1 MTQGPMPVVPR
12 PLPGEAIRSWV
23 SRSGTRYGLTTSE
36 LLALLRGGIGVEH
49 SRLWALDWQEDVEL
63 EALLTRASRLDAG
76 RIEALRALADGW
88 PDPADWHR
96 WTLAWCPAC
105 VREDLVQY
113 GESYERAAW
122 RLGFYVVCPK
132 HHATLVTACPGC
144 SSHGARFGPCAGR
157 QRLLC
162 DCCREPV
169 EAAGGDVP
177 LGRPMAV
184 PAVQAELLRLASGAV
199 GVSPLWAGT
208 PAGGCATLV
217 RDFAALLLRPGWN
230 GWGLARSKEEADR
243 IRRRGLA
250 DLQPLAA
257 RDLLGRIGAILAT
270 VAFWEGHGDQQSGQ
284 WDQPGDGGFSSLVH
298 RLSADEQDSLRA
310 SAAGWGPRLAH
321 VVEVTVLRDQV
332 ERRCAAAAGN
342 LARQEA
348 AWARQA
354 ANRYV
359 MEARRRIAARA
370 ARRAAAVLLQRRGPS
385 QGPTGFSGPI

>member
-1 MTQGPMPVVPR
+1 MTQGPMPVGPR

-23 SRSGTRYGLTTSE
+23 SRTGTRYGLTTSE
-36 LLALLRGGIGVEH
+36 LLALLRAGIGVEH

-76 RIEALRALADGW
+76 RIKALRALADGW

-96 WTLAWCPAC
+96 WALAWCPAC
-105 VREDLVQY
+105 VREDLVRH

-122 RLGFYVVCPK
+122 RLGFYVICPE
-132 HHATLVTACPGC
+132 HQAALVTACPGC
-144 SSHGARFGPCAGR
+144 SSHGARFGPWAGR

-162 DCCREPV
+162 ECCREPV

-177 LGRPMAV
+177 LGWPMAV
-184 PAVQAELLRLASGAV
+184 PAVQAELLRLASGAA

-217 RDFAALLLRPGWN
+217 RDLAALLLRPGWT
-230 GWGLARSKEEADR
+230 GWGLARSEEEAGP

-257 RDLLGRIGAILAT
+257 RDLLGRIAAILAT
-270 VAFWEGHGDQQSGQ
+270 VASWEGHGDQQSGQ
-284 WDQPGDGGFSSLVH
+284 RDQPGDGGFSSLVH
-298 RLSADEQDSLRA
+298 RLSADEQDGLRA

-321 VVEVTVLRDQV
+321 VIEVAVLRDQV
-332 ERRCAAAAGN
+332 ERRRVAAAGDV
-342 LARQEA
+342 ARQKA
-348 AWARQA
+348 AWIRQA
-354 ANRYV
+354 AKRYV
-359 MEARRRIAARA
+359 REARRRIATSA
-370 ARRAAAVLLQRRGPS
+370 ARRAAAIPQRRGPS
-385 QGPTGFSGPI
+385 QGPTSFSGPV